1 MNAHRL
7 HVTSKRRR
15 NVYLKRM
22 MLVFTALVLVL
33 GISVFYGTR
42 LVDAHDRTDY
52 TNTADHKYYKSIQI
66 VSGDTLWNIAEEY
79 MNENYDSVTEYID
92 ELKKINGLTS
102 DDIQEGQF
110 ITIAYFDTDSR

>member
-1 MNAHRL
+1 
-7 HVTSKRRR
+7 
-15 NVYLKRM
+15 
-22 MLVFTALVLVL
+22 
-33 GISVFYGTR
+33 
-42 LVDAHDRTDY
+42 
-52 TNTADHKYYKSIQI
+52 
-66 VSGDTLWNIAEEY
+66 

>member
-15 NVYLKRM
+15 DVYLKRM
-22 MLVFTALVLVL
+22 MLVFTALILVL

-66 VSGDTLWNIAEEY
+66 HCGDTLWNIAEENMSDDY
-79 MNENYDSVTEYID
+79 ESVNDYITEV
-92 ELKKINGLTS
+92 KKINKLSS
-102 DDIQEGQF
+102 DQIQ
-110 ITIAYFDTDSR
+110 DSQYLMVPYYSYNK